1 MAYTRRS
8 GGGSFKGRTAPS
20 DTRVTEKE
28 KRIIDFLEK
37 QRQQSKEVASDFIK
51 GTEGVMGNE
60 ADNRQTLQNLKTDLW
75 KAKVDNVKKRQQ
87 TEVKYYEGLAKQAG
101 EDSEYWGYFSKTMSQ
116 EIASFAEGAIH
127 TVQFLRDRH
136 VDNQNKKKE
145 QQEKDREGEFS
156 TDQCGRDYDD
166 PYYGQPCDVEEPEEY
181 PDPDPIPEPDPVPPI
196 EPTGD
201 QLLGKAFN
209 STIGESNKEQSR
221 LHAEGDFKSAD
232 VLAEQ
237 VYGKAAGTKWW
248 GIYYARKKTANFEE
262 EWPSIVS
269 LASEGH
275 DPSVLDEDAISE
287 SFYNYMRHKGVA
299 LNSVVGREVSKR
311 FRKKLT
317 ALSTNRLQQSLVQ
330 RDDARSQDIINSVIA
345 HVKHGDST
353 SLDGVVAQWVL
364 HESRAHKMIGGK
376 YSSPESRI
384 LNYGQ
389 TFDSIVGTM
398 LKAYPWSS
406 WEEFDSKILSL
417 PVIAD
422 KSNYHLPVDHP
433 KYEKRPI
440 WRDQRAH
447 MIDTYKDL
455 FVQNQTK
462 EIKRIRG
469 LEESKIRSRI
479 AELTIRTTDPTSTDA
494 EGNSD
499 YINVKTEEGRKELY
513 ALLNSAES
521 EDEKKFI
528 GDKLSYDP
536 KSQVALTTHEQML
549 RALEAGDY
557 TEFQWFYNNLDDFQK
572 KYYESLAEFTSRQE
586 LLKANWKY
594 EDTEN
599 HVETKVKSLLTENWS
614 IDSNYESYEKAKKW
628 GIQRFYDINET
639 IDTEKFSN
647 PKSRIDEVKR
657 LLNEDLND
665 PNGLFKVAQVGNRRE
680 FVHFVDN
687 YEYDEPGMYEERAR
701 IILDR
706 FDQKTPT
713 LDEINQLDLIPEKDA
728 INIMKDIVTGSDG
741 IRLPKILWDV
751 HKKTG
756 YPLVDIV
763 NGQLT
768 RESIS
773 TKYNYKATEKDLV
786 KATQVEYLE
795 QKAPKEIAKTTSPQN
810 ISAVSGWYDV
820 RNWIKTATDIGPQKV
835 YQGTAL
841 NVLNQFSI
849 LLPKNLQKY
858 NENLG
863 NQSSLMDDLEVPY
876 EIVEGRTRFSD
887 PELAIRRGQ
896 VEGLVYNP
904 FTDTMMEVA

>member
-28 KRIIDFLEK
+28 KRIIEFLEK

-60 ADNRQTLQNLKTDLW
+60 ADNRQTLQTLKTDLW

-101 EDSEYWGYFSKTMSQ
+101 EDSEYWEYFSKTMSK
-116 EIASFAEGAIH
+116 EIAQFAEGAIH

-136 VDNQNKKKE
+136 VDNQNKKRE
-145 QQEKDREGEFS
+145 QQEKDREGDFS

-221 LHAEGDFKSAD
+221 LHAEGDFKAAD

-237 VYGKAAGTKWW
+237 VYGKAASTKWW
-248 GIYYARKKTANFEE
+248 GVYYARKKTANFEE
-262 EWPSIVS
+262 EWPSIVA

-275 DPSVLDEDAISE
+275 DPSVLDEDAVSE

-299 LNSVVGREVSKR
+299 LNSIVGREVSKR
-311 FRKKLT
+311 FRKKLA

-330 RDDARSQDIINSVIA
+330 RDEARSQDIVNSVIA
-345 HVKHGDST
+345 HVKHGDNVSRN
-353 SLDGVVAQWVL
+353 GVVAQWVL
-364 HESRAHKMIGGK
+364 HESRAHKMINGK
-376 YSSPESRI
+376 YSSPESRV

-389 TFDSIVGTM
+389 TFDSLVETM

-447 MIDTYKDL
+447 MIDTYKDI
-455 FVQNQTK
+455 FVQNQKK
-462 EIKRIRG
+462 EVERIRG
-469 LEESKIRSRI
+469 LETSKIRSRI
-479 AELTIRTTDPTSTDA
+479 AELTIRTTDPNSTDA
-494 EGNSD
+494 EGKPD
-499 YINVKTEEGRKELY
+499 YINPKTEEGRKELY
-513 ALLNSAES
+513 ALLKNAES

-549 RALEAGDY
+549 RALNAGDY

-594 EDTEN
+594 EDTEK

-628 GIQRFYDINET
+628 AIQRFYDLNET
-639 IDTEKFSN
+639 IDIKQFPN

-657 LLNEDLND
+657 LLSEELSKEAT
-665 PNGLFKVAQVGNRRE
+665 GLFKVAQVGNRRE

-687 YEYDEPGMYEERAR
+687 YQYDEPGMYEERAR

-706 FDQKTPT
+706 FDQKIPT
-713 LDEINQLDLIPEKDA
+713 LDEVNQLDLIPEKDA
-728 INIMKDIVTGSDG
+728 INIMKDIATGDDG

-756 YPLVDIV
+756 IPLVDIV

-768 RESIS
+768 REKIS
-773 TKYNYKATEKDLV
+773 TKYNYEAEEKDLL
-786 KATQVEYLE
+786 KATQVEYLKE
-795 QKAPKEIAKTTSPQN
+795 KAPKEIADTTSSSNVP
-810 ISAVSGWYDV
+810 AVSAWYDV
-820 RNWIKTATDIGPQKV
+820 RDWLKYNTKD
-835 YQGTAL
+835 L
-841 NVLNQFSI
+841 NFIEQL
-849 LLPKNLQKY
+849 LLPFNLEKY
-858 NENLG
+858 NKNMGL
-863 NQSSLMDDLEVPY
+863 QSSLMDDLGVPY

-904 FTDTMMEVA
+904 WTDTMMEVA

>member
-28 KRIIDFLEK
+28 KRIIEFLEK

-51 GTEGVMGNE
+51 GKEGVMVSE
-60 ADNRQTLQNLKTDLW
+60 ADNRQTLQTLKTDLW
-75 KAKVDNVKKRQQ
+75 KARVDNVKKRQQ
-87 TEVKYYEGLAKQAG
+87 TEVDYYEGLAKQAG
-101 EDSEYWGYFSKTMSQ
+101 EDSEYWGYFSKTMSK
-116 EIASFAEGAIH
+116 EIAQFAEGAIH

-136 VDNQNKKKE
+136 VDNQNKKRE
-145 QQEKDREGEFS
+145 EQARQQQEDYEVEAEEGEW
-156 TDQCGRDYDD
+156 G
-166 PYYGQPCDVEEPEEY
+166 PGGQPPGDW
-181 PDPDPIPEPDPVPPI
+181 DPKEDGTYGNEDY
-196 EPTGD
+196 
-201 QLLGKAFN
+201 LLGKAFN
-209 STIGESNKEQSR
+209 STIGESNKEQAR

-262 EWPSIVS
+262 EWPTIVS
-269 LASEGH
+269 LASEGR
-275 DPSVLDEDAISE
+275 DPSQLDEDAVSE

-299 LNSVVGREVSKR
+299 LNSVVGKEVSKR
-311 FRKKLT
+311 FRTKLT

-330 RDDARSQDIINSVIA
+330 RDEARSQDIVNSVIA
-345 HVKHGDST
+345 HVKHGDNVSRN
-353 SLDGVVAQWVL
+353 GVVAQWVL
-364 HESRAHKMIGGK
+364 HESRAHKMINGK
-376 YSSPESRI
+376 YSSPESRA

-389 TFDSIVGTM
+389 TFDSLVETM

-455 FVQNQTK
+455 FVQNQKK
-462 EIKRIRG
+462 EVERIRG
-469 LEESKIRSRI
+469 LEKSKIRSRI
-479 AELTIRTTDPTSTDA
+479 AELTIRTTDPNSTDA

-513 ALLNSAES
+513 ALLKNAES
-521 EDEKKFI
+521 EEEKKFI

-549 RALEAGDY
+549 RALNAGDY

-586 LLKANWKY
+586 LLKANWKF

-599 HVETKVKSLLTENWS
+599 HVEDKVKSLLTENWS
-614 IDSNYESYEKAKKW
+614 IDSHFESYKKAKKW
-628 GIQRFYDINET
+628 AIQRFYDLNET

-647 PKSRIDEVKR
+647 TKSRLDEVKR

-665 PNGLFKVAQVGNRRE
+665 PNGLFKVAKVGNREE
-680 FVHFVDN
+680 FVHFMDN
-687 YEYDEPGMYEERAR
+687 YQYDEPGMYEERAR

-706 FDQKTPT
+706 FDQKIPT
-713 LDEINQLDLIPEKDA
+713 LDEVNQLDLIPEKDA
-728 INIMKDIVTGSDG
+728 INIMKDIATGDDG

-756 YPLVDIV
+756 IPLVDIV

-768 RESIS
+768 REKIS
-773 TKYNYKATEKDLV
+773 TKYNYEAEEKDLL
-786 KATQVEYLE
+786 KATQVEYLKE
-795 QKAPKEIAKTTSPQN
+795 KAPKEIADTTSSSNVP
-810 ISAVSGWYDV
+810 AVSAWYDV
-820 RNWIKTATDIGPQKV
+820 RDWLKYNTKD
-835 YQGTAL
+835 L
-841 NVLNQFSI
+841 NPIEQL
-849 LLPKNLQKY
+849 LLPFNLEKY
-858 NENLG
+858 NKNMGL
-863 NQSSLMDDLEVPY
+863 QSSLMDDLGVPY

-904 FTDTMMEVA
+904 WTDTMMEVA

>member
-8 GGGSFKGRTAPS
+8 RGGSFKGRTAPS
-20 DTRVTEKE
+20 DKKVTDKE
-28 KRIIDFLEK
+28 QRIIDYLER

-75 KAKVDNVKKRQQ
+75 KAKVNNVKKRQE

-101 EDSEYWGYFSKTMSQ
+101 DESEFWKYFSTTMSK
-116 EIASFAEGAIH
+116 EIAQFAEGAIH
-127 TVQFLRDRH
+127 SVQYLRDRH
-136 VDNQNKKKE
+136 VDNQNKNRE
-145 QQEKDREGEFS
+145 EQARQQQEDYEVEAEEGEWGPGG
-156 TDQCGRDYDD
+156 QPPGDYDPSED
-166 PYYGQPCDVEEPEEY
+166 GPYGNEDY
-181 PDPDPIPEPDPVPPI
+181 
-196 EPTGD
+196 
-201 QLLGKAFN
+201 LLGKAFN
-209 STIGESNKEQSR
+209 STIGESNKEQAR

-248 GIYYARKKTANFEE
+248 GVYYGRKATENFEE
-262 EWPSIVS
+262 EWPSIVA
-269 LASEGH
+269 LASEGR
-275 DPSVLDEDAISE
+275 DPSQLNEDAVSE

-299 LNSVVGREVSKR
+299 LNSVVGKEVSKR

-330 RDDARSQDIINSVIA
+330 RDDARSQDIVNSVIA
-345 HVKHGDST
+345 HVKHGDNVSRN
-353 SLDGVVAQWVL
+353 GVVAQWVL
-364 HESRAHKMIGGK
+364 HESRAHKMLNGK
-376 YSSPESRI
+376 YSSPESRE

-389 TFDSIVGTM
+389 TFDSLVEPM

-455 FVQNQTK
+455 FVQNQKK
-462 EIKRIRG
+462 EVERIRG
-469 LEESKIRSRI
+469 LEKSNIRSRI
-479 AELTIRTTDPTSTDA
+479 AELTIRTTDPNSTDA
-494 EGNSD
+494 EGRPD

-513 ALLNSAES
+513 ALLKNAES
-521 EDEKKFI
+521 EEEKKFI
-528 GDKLSYDP
+528 GDKLTYDP

-549 RALEAGDY
+549 RALSDGDY

-599 HVETKVKSLLTENWS
+599 HVETKVKSLLAENWS
-614 IDSNYESYEKAKKW
+614 IDSNFESYEKAKKW

-647 PKSRIDEVKR
+647 PKSRLGEVKR

-687 YEYDEPGMYEERAR
+687 YQYKEPGMYEERAR

-706 FDQKTPT
+706 YDQKTPT
-713 LDEINQLDLIPEKDA
+713 LGEVNQLDLIPEKDA
-728 INIMKDIVTGSDG
+728 INIMKDITTGSDG
-741 IRLPKILWDV
+741 IRLPKIFWDV

-756 YPLVDIV
+756 IPLVDIV

-773 TKYNYKATEKDLV
+773 KNYNYKATEKDLV

-810 ISAVSGWYDV
+810 VSAVSGWYDV

-841 NVLNQFSI
+841 NALNQFSV

-858 NENLG
+858 IGNLG

-876 EIVEGRTRFSD
+876 EISPEGRTRFSD

-896 VEGLVYNP
+896 EEGIVYNP
-904 FTDTMMEVA
+904 LTDTMMEVA